1 MAGGAGRLAGAAMR
15 LIATALNLALMLA
28 AAPGFAWLLAMAAAL
43 RDRAP
48 VPAPLA
54 IWRLWWALWRAEQVR
69 LSGVSAFADAAI
81 AAGLAAA
88 ILAAALIPTFT
99 TALATAPFA
108 SLPLVVALLAL
119 AAILPLLSLM
129 AAGTMAGGIAAGRI
143 LGFFCAA
150 SPALFLTFW
159 ALAQLGGGVMLNAIA
174 TPGGVASPL
183 APRLLAA
190 IALAAIARAAPTA
203 AAAESGGRARTM
215 ALATTALTQLGA
227 LSLVAALLVPFGI
240 AGEGQGLLAAGIGLL
255 LWLVKMAVAAGLLAW
270 LRPARPPASRLLSP
284 ALTVATIC
292 AALAA
297 LLAQAP
303 LI

>member
-1 MAGGAGRLAGAAMR
+1 MAGGARRLAGAAMR

-203 AAAESGGRARTM
+203 AAESSGRARTM

>member
-48 VPAPLA
+48 MPAPLA

-159 ALAQLGGGVMLNAIA
+159 ALAQLGGGVMLNALA

-190 IALAAIARAAPTA
+190 IALAAIARAAPT

-284 ALTVATIC
+284 ALTVATLC

-303 LI
+303 PI

>member
-203 AAAESGGRARTM
+203 AAESSGRARTM

>member
-1 MAGGAGRLAGAAMR
+1 MAGGARRLAGAAMR

-203 AAAESGGRARTM
+203 AAESGGRTRTM

>member
-28 AAPGFAWLLAMAAAL
+28 AAPGFAWLLALAAAL
-43 RDRAP
+43 RDGAP
-48 VPAPLA
+48 MPAPLA
-54 IWRLWWALWRAEQVR
+54 VWRLWWALWRAEQVR

-203 AAAESGGRARTM
+203 AAESGGRARTM
-215 ALATTALTQLGA
+215 ALATTALAQLGA

-255 LWLVKMAVAAGLLAW
+255 LWLVKMAAAAGLLAW

>member
-1 MAGGAGRLAGAAMR
+1 MAGGARRLAGAAMR

-203 AAAESGGRARTM
+203 AAESGGRARTM

>member
-48 VPAPLA
+48 MPAPLA

-203 AAAESGGRARTM
+203 AAESGGRARTM

-284 ALTVATIC
+284 ALTVATLC

>member
-1 MAGGAGRLAGAAMR
+1 MAGGARRLAGAAMR

-203 AAAESGGRARTM
+203 AAESSGRARTM

-284 ALTVATIC
+284 ALTVATLC

>member
-48 VPAPLA
+48 MPAPLA

-183 APRLLAA
+183 APRLLAT
-190 IALAAIARAAPTA
+190 IALAAIARAAPT

-215 ALATTALTQLGA
+215 ALATTALAQLGA

-270 LRPARPPASRLLSP
+270 LRPARPPASRLLPP

>member
-28 AAPGFAWLLAMAAAL
+28 AAPGFAWLLALAAAL

-48 VPAPLA
+48 MPAPLA

-203 AAAESGGRARTM
+203 AAESSGRARTM
-215 ALATTALTQLGA
+215 ALATTALAQLGA

-255 LWLVKMAVAAGLLAW
+255 LWLVKMAAAAGLLAW

>member
-1 MAGGAGRLAGAAMR
+1 MR

-203 AAAESGGRARTM
+203 AAESSGRARTM